1 MIEEINE
8 SVSVNLLNAVPISLS
23 WHGREYMLTQI
34 GLHHTLRE
42 GRTLVH
48 IFSAT
53 DGNTCFK
60 LRFDTDSLGW
70 KLLEIYV

>member
-1 MIEEINE
+1 MAENINE
-8 SVSVNLLNAVPISLS
+8 SVSVNLLNAIPTSLS
-23 WHGREYMLTQI
+23 WHGRDYTFIQI

-42 GRTLVH
+42 GKTLIH

-60 LRFDTDSLGW
+60 LQFNTDSLRW

>member
-1 MIEEINE
+1 MAEEINE
-8 SVSVNLLNAVPISLS
+8 SVSVNLLNAVPTSLS
-23 WHGREYMLTQI
+23 WHGRDYTLTQI
-34 GLHHTLRE
+34 GLHHTVRN
-42 GRTLVH
+42 GRTLIH

-60 LRFDTDSLGW
+60 LLFDTDSLRW